1 MANKGGNDELCLGRR
16 DACLLTG
23 PRGGGEWGSGSDV
36 CSHEEGIRRR
46 LGTEVFNSM
55 VHSRTVAGEKGAGM
69 RKCLGTA
76 GEEFGLWWRAVYT
89 GPTGFEQVLE
99 ESQGG
104 RY

>member
-1 MANKGGNDELCLGRR
+1 
-16 DACLLTG
+16 
-23 PRGGGEWGSGSDV
+23 
-36 CSHEEGIRRR
+36 
-46 LGTEVFNSM
+46 M
-55 VHSRTVAGEKGAGM
+55 VHSRASKWLAVAGEKGAGM

-99 ESQGG
+99 ESQGE